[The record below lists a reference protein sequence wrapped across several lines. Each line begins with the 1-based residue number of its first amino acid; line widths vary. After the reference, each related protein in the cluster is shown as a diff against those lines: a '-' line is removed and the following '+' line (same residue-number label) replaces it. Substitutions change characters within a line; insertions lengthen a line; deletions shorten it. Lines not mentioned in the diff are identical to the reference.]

1 MPKIS
6 GYLEHVTGD
15 PDLVTSVGVSAV
27 KVRPNGS
34 GLITTSPKQYT
45 VTGGKVSFPCEPGLA
60 QLTIHYLNSAVES
73 VPLLVPEGA
82 SATLGVCYAAAL
94 EAANNPDD
102 SVLSEILQ
110 AVIDT
115 AASEISKI
123 VSLKDTA
130 IADVM
135 ARVNK
140 ELAEAI
146 SRFEKQ
152 GATEIQPGVDWNKI
166 VAPGTYIRTESRD
179 DPNAPTTGAGTLKV
193 EAVGDGQIN
202 QRWWESKGGV
212 WLRSRGTK
220 SWDVWTRQ
228 DTPYPRPI
236 VTGED
241 VRDLPVGKYSVLSQ
255 KVAES
260 MPFKPEDTQAWGPA
274 LITVKMGVGGYSV
287 ITWEGAQPASS
298 DLSGVWQTQQDTSGN
313 WAPWRK
319 TDGVIEEEE
328 SSPLSAI
335 NIGDDVFA
343 LLPGI
348 YTVNSH
354 KISVTV
360 KNRPDD
366 PAALGTSL
374 VTVRIGGGG
383 YKIVTW
389 ESQQPATSGLSGV
402 WQTQQDTAG
411 NWAEWRKTDG
421 VEEEKGMVAVQL
433 NDDVFTLPLGEYT
446 VNTYAIAASVK
457 NRPDDP
463 AATGVSRVTVRM
475 GGGAHKIITWESQQ
489 PANSNLSGIWQT
501 QEDNAGNWAPWRRVD
516 NPPAWDNIN
525 DRISS
530 VASSMYALRKGT
542 IATMQQLSPAEK
554 APVWAWAAP
563 EGMKLTTPT
572 HDGSG
577 QATHPSVLY
586 FKDGWN
592 GYKYWMAMTP
602 YPGGDEGHEDPNILA
617 SQNGTTWVVPEGLTN
632 PIDDQKGKPNPHNS
646 DTNIVMGPDGAMWL
660 TWRMVDRP
668 NGDLTRIFAARST
681 NGVEW
686 GTPVEIWTAKPGTDE
701 AGLLSQS
708 LVWTGSTWRLYGV
721 RNATRTNRLS
731 FYETSDKNP
740 TKDSAWKL
748 QDCAIDAAGPGR
760 NFWHVDVQYYNGAY
774 LGIIQDMASQGR
786 DGDIYFMRSADG
798 VTWERSTVPLV
809 DKIGSAQT
817 AIYKTGFV
825 PLGSGDNL
833 TLDVYYPGW
842 TVTPTQSW
850 AIFRTTARAMAQGR
864 NKLGKQEFDL
874 TKKVEAG
881 FTVGSIKLVTVGNL
895 ATLSISDLI
904 RTDAPDNNK
913 LLSAG
918 AIPAEL
924 TPPMDIYATSGFANS
939 QENTA
944 RFRMFPTGQI
954 NGYSLDQGWKHSATI
969 MWPITT

>member
-1 MPKIS
+1 MAKVS

-15 PDLVTSVGVSAV
+15 PDLVTSVGVAAV
-27 KVRPNGS
+27 KVRANGS
-34 GLITTSPKQYT
+34 GLITTSPKQYP
-45 VTGGKVSFPCEPGLA
+45 VKDGRVSFPCEPGMA

-73 VPLLVPEGA
+73 VPLLVPESA
-82 SATLGVCYAAAL
+82 SASLGLCYAAAM
-94 EAANNPDD
+94 EAANSPDD

-135 ARVNK
+135 QRVNS
-140 ELAEAI
+140 ELAAAI
-146 SRFEKQ
+146 ERFQKQ
-152 GATEIQPGVDWNKI
+152 AATEIQPGTDWNKI
-166 VAPGTYIRTESRD
+166 VAPGDYIRTVSRE
-179 DPNAPTTGAGTLKV
+179 DPNNPTTGPGTLKV

-212 WLRSRGTK
+212 WTRSRGTK
-220 SWDVWTRQ
+220 SWDLWVRQ
-228 DTPYPRPI
+228 DTPYPRPV

-241 VRDLPVGKYSVLSQ
+241 VRTLPVGKYSILTQ
-255 KVAES
+255 KIAES
-260 MPFKPEDTQAWGPA
+260 LPFKPGDTQAWGPA
-274 LITVKMGVGGYSV
+274 LVTVKMGTGGYSIV
-287 ITWEGAQPASS
+287 TWEGAQAAS
-298 DLSGVWQTQQDTSGN
+298 
-313 WAPWRK
+313 
-319 TDGVIEEEE
+319 
-328 SSPLSAI
+328 
-335 NIGDDVFA
+335 
-343 LLPGI
+343 
-348 YTVNSH
+348 
-354 KISVTV
+354 
-360 KNRPDD
+360 
-366 PAALGTSL
+366 
-374 VTVRIGGGG
+374 
-383 YKIVTW
+383 
-389 ESQQPATSGLSGV
+389 SGLSGV

-411 NWAEWRKTDG
+411 NWADWRKTDG
-421 VEEEKGMVAVQL
+421 EIEEEKGMVAVQL

-542 IATMQQLSPAEK
+542 IATMQQLTPAEK

-646 DTNIVMGPDGAMWL
+646 DTNIVMGPDNAMWL

-668 NGDLTRIFAARST
+668 NGDLTRIFASRST
-681 NGVEW
+681 NGVKW
-686 GTPVEIWTAKPGTDE
+686 GTPVEIWTAKLGTDE

-721 RNATRTNRLS
+721 RNATRTNRLAY
-731 FYETSDKNP
+731 YETSDKNP

-748 QDCAIDAAGPGR
+748 QDCVIDAAGPGR
-760 NFWHVDVQYYNGAY
+760 SFWHVDVQYYNDEY

-798 VTWERSTVPLV
+798 VTWDRSMVPLV

-842 TVTPTQSW
+842 TITPTQSW
-850 AIFRTTARAMAQGR
+850 AIFRTKARAMSQGR
-864 NKLGKQEFDL
+864 NRVGKQEFDL
-874 TKKVEAG
+874 TKKVETG

-954 NGYSLDQGWKHSATI
+954 NGYSLDQGWKHSVTI